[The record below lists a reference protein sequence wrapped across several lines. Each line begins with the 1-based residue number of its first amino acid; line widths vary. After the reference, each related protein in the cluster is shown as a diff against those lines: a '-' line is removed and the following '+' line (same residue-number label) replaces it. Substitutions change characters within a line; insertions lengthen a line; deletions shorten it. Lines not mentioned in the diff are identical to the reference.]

1 VVINAP
7 LSNFGSE
14 DQTETVSPKSHGFVA
29 NINATLKQQT
39 FDLPQRERV
48 TDVHHHRETDN
59 FGRAIKE
66 TEGVLH
72 LSRLRNSP

>member
-1 VVINAP
+1 MNAT

-14 DQTETVSPKSHGFVA
+14 DQIETVSPKAHGFMA

-39 FDLPQRERV
+39 FDLPKRERV
-48 TDVHHHRETDN
+48 TDAHHHRTTDD

-66 TEGVLH
+66 TEGIFH